1 VASRMFVFLMVL
13 RIAVPDSLAGDL
25 LAEACQ
31 SVGIYAL
38 RADGMAAVDAL
49 QRREVDLALVPTF
62 SVLRDAE
69 AYAVLPILAL
79 SSWEHPFCGVVLKH
93 GLHRPATSLIAP
105 KSSVQEALLA
115 QVLLKE
121 HYGFRPELRFRD
133 QTTLDDL
140 AGDADA
146 VMVVSRAQDLQVP
159 AGMTFLDVGQEWYE
173 LSSYPMVW
181 HLAVSLPGID
191 RAGWGAKLRALVR
204 EAENRRGVW
213 VRSLDM
219 TEALH
224 TWLAESLRFRFDDL
238 ATASLTEYREYLFSF
253 GVLTEIP
260 DVPIV
265 TFEEEPGEPDDPTP
279 TL

>member
-1 VASRMFVFLMVL
+1 MTL
-13 RIAVPDSLAGDL
+13 RLAVPDSLAGDL
-25 LAEACQ
+25 LAEAGQ
-31 SVGIYAL
+31 AVGVHSVKL
-38 RADGMAAVDAL
+38 DGFAAVEAL

-69 AYAVLPILAL
+69 AFAVLPILAL
-79 SSWEHPFCGVVLKH
+79 SSWEQPFCGVVLKY
-93 GLHRPATSLIAP
+93 GLQHAASSLIAP
-105 KSSVQEALLA
+105 KHAVQEALLA

-121 HYGFRPELRFRD
+121 HYGFRPELRFRER
-133 QTTLDDL
+133 TSLDDL

-146 VMVVSRAQDLQVP
+146 VMVLSRAQDVQAP
-159 AGMTFLDVGQEWYE
+159 TGMTVLDVGQEWYE

-181 HLAVSLPGID
+181 HLAVSLPDVD

-204 EAENRRGVW
+204 EAESRRGVW

-219 TEALH
+219 TENLH
-224 TWLAESLRFRFDDL
+224 TWLSESLRFRFDDL

-253 GVLTEIP
+253 GLLTEIP

-265 TFEEEPGEPDDPTP
+265 TFEEEPGEPEDPTP

>member
-1 VASRMFVFLMVL
+1 MTL
-13 RIAVPDSLAGDL
+13 RLAVPDSLAGDL
-25 LAEACQ
+25 LAEAGAI
-31 SVGIYAL
+31 VGMHVVKI
-38 RADGMAAVDAL
+38 DGLAAVEAL

-62 SVLRDAE
+62 SVLRDSE
-69 AYAVLPILAL
+69 AFAVLPVLAL
-79 SSWEHPFCGVVLKH
+79 SSWEHPFCGVILKH
-93 GLHRPATSLIAP
+93 GLHHAASSLLAP
-105 KSSVQEALLA
+105 KNNVQEALLA

-133 QTTLDDL
+133 QTSLNDL
-140 AGDADA
+140 EGDADA

-181 HLAVSLPGID
+181 HLAVSLPDVD
-191 RAGWGAKLRALVR
+191 RAGWGARLRALVR

-219 TEALH
+219 TETLH
-224 TWLAESLRFRFDDL
+224 AWLAESLRFRFDDL